1 MTNDTFEQVISSE
14 DLKEGLEAFIEKRP
28 NWKGR

>member
-1 MTNDTFEQVISSE
+1 VMSSE
-14 DLKEGLEAFIEKRP
+14 DLKEGLEAFIEQRAP